1 MTGEPQWGLSGAS
14 EAQTNSPASR
24 ASQPRTEAHSG
35 SVAAIIGSVATI
47 PEEEINLVDSQ
58 KKAICLIYRALFVD
72 QAEVNAQAIWEQW
85 PESINNRRGG
95 DYYRAGP
102 RPPINE
108 IQSYMGT
115 EDFAALMERL
125 GINVNLNET
134 GLSVE
139 QLGLLTILTNPTDG
153 RTLKGKLKAAGVSW
167 PTYQAWMRQP
177 RFHAMFK
184 KWAST
189 TLMDAIPAAE
199 TQLANLM
206 ASGDMSAIRFGMEVT
221 GRHDPANKKQVD
233 GQKLVALIL
242 EVIEEEIKDVEILR
256 AIGNKIQL
264 RAINAL
270 E

>member
-1 MTGEPQWGLSGAS
+1 MTDSAAWGLGAAVSSETDSPSSGAS
-14 EAQTNSPASR
+14 QAL
-24 ASQPRTEAHSG
+24 TEAHSG
-35 SVAAIIGSVATI
+35 SVAAYVGMAVTS
-47 PEEEINLVDSQ
+47 PEIEINLSDSQ
-58 KKAICLIYRALFVD
+58 RKAICLIYRALFVD
-72 QAEVNAQAIWEQW
+72 NSELNAQAIWEMW
-85 PESINNRRGG
+85 PESVNNRKGG

-139 QLGLLTILTNPTDG
+139 QLGLLTILTNAVDG
-153 RTLKGKLKAAGVSW
+153 RTLKGKLKAAGVTWS
-167 PTYQAWMRQP
+167 TYQAWMKQP
-177 RFHAMFK
+177 RFHAMYK
-184 KWAST
+184 SWATDS
-189 TLMDAIPAAE
+189 LMDAIPAAE

-242 EVIEEEIKDVEILR
+242 EVIEEEIKDVDTLR

-264 RAINAL
+264 RALNAL

>member
-1 MTGEPQWGLSGAS
+1 MTDSTGWGLGALSSSQTDSRTSGAS
-14 EAQTNSPASR
+14 EAL
-24 ASQPRTEAHSG
+24 TEAPSR
-35 SVAAIIGSVATI
+35 SVASYVGSAVTV
-47 PEEEINLVDSQ
+47 PEIEINLKQSQ
-58 KKAICLIYRALFVD
+58 KNAICLIYRALFVD
-72 QAEVNAQAIWEQW
+72 NSELNAQAIWEMW
-85 PESINNRRGG
+85 PESVNNRKGG

-115 EDFAALMERL
+115 EDFAGLMERL

-153 RTLKGKLKAAGVSW
+153 RTLKGKLKASGVSW
-167 PTYQAWMRQP
+167 PTYQAWMKQP
-177 RFHAMFK
+177 RFHAMYK
-184 KWAST
+184 SWAST
-189 TLMDAIPAAE
+189 TLIDAIPAAE

-206 ASGDMSAIRFGMEVT
+206 ASGDLSAIRFGMEVT

-264 RAINAL
+264 RALNAL